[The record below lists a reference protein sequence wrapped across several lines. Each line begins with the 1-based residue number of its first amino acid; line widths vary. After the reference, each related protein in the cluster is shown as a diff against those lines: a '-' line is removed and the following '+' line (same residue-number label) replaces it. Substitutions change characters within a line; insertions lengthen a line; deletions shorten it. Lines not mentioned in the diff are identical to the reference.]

1 MYYDMITGKL
11 QVWVC
16 AWGVGGC
23 VEWIVGVFVCDHI
36 TPLCNI
42 LQWLLGKTQTLQ
54 IWLINLF
61 MIRCGLCLHFISC
74 HLPYIC
80 VCIHMCIHV
89 YVYVYTIYS
98 IDVYNMLHIFHICI
112 KRPVI
117 PSSAVTAYS
126 PSYILFLC
134 LTWSPPFPW
143 FLPTHPSSPK

>member
-1 MYYDMITGKL
+1 MITGKL

-36 TPLCNI
+36 TPLRNI

-117 PSSAVTAYS
+117 PSSTVTAYS